1 MEDRRINRRVRMV
14 SHLEIT
20 FKGNGTHVNA
30 FSTNL
35 SRNGVGFCTGKE
47 IKANQEVEIKMYFE
61 NSGDHKIMEN
71 IPCRIQ
77 WVKQISRIYEAGAQ
91 FLSSDLK
98 DYPVLAKHIPHM
110 EP

>member
-1 MEDRRINRRVRMV
+1 MEDRRSNRRIRIV
-14 SHLEIT
+14 SHLEVLL
-20 FKGNGTHVNA
+20 KGNGTHINA

-47 IKANQEVEIKMYFE
+47 IQANQEVEIKIYFE
-61 NSGDHKIMEN
+61 NPSKQKVMEN

-91 FLSSDLK
+91 FLTIDLK
-98 DYPVLAKHIPHM
+98 DYPVLSQHVHQL

>member
-1 MEDRRINRRVRMV
+1 MEDRRINRRVRIV
-14 SHLEIT
+14 SHLEVVL
-20 FKGNGTHVNA
+20 NGSETQINA

-47 IKANQEVEIKMYFE
+47 IMANQEVEIKMYFE
-61 NSGDHKIMEN
+61 NPSKQKVMEN

-98 DYPVLAKHIPHM
+98 DYPVLSQHIPHL

>member
-1 MEDRRINRRVRMV
+1 MEDRRRNRRIRMV
-14 SHLEIT
+14 SHLEVQL
-20 FKGNGTHVNA
+20 KGNGTHINA

-47 IKANQEVEIKMYFE
+47 IIANQEVEIKMYFE
-61 NSGDHKIMEN
+61 NPSKQKVMEN

-98 DYPVLAKHIPHM
+98 EYPVLSQHIPHL

>member
-1 MEDRRINRRVRMV
+1 MEDRRRNRRIRMV
-14 SHLEIT
+14 SHLEVMI
-20 FKGNGTHVNA
+20 KGNGSHINA

-47 IKANQEVEIKMYFE
+47 IMANQEVEIKMYFE
-61 NSGDHKIMEN
+61 NPSKQKVMEN

-91 FLSSDLK
+91 FLTADLK
-98 DYPVLAKHIPHM
+98 EYPVLSQHIPQQ

>member
-1 MEDRRINRRVRMV
+1 MEDRRRNRRIRMV
-14 SHLEIT
+14 SHLEVMV
-20 FKGNGTHVNA
+20 KGNGTHINA

-35 SRNGVGFCTGKE
+35 SRNGLGFCTGKE
-47 IKANQEVEIKMYFE
+47 IMANQEVDIRMYFE
-61 NSGDHKIMEN
+61 NPSKQKVMET

-91 FLSSDLK
+91 FLTIDLK
-98 DYPVLAKHIPHM
+98 DYPVLSQHVHQL

>member
-1 MEDRRINRRVRMV
+1 MEDRRINRRVRIV
-14 SHLEIT
+14 SHLEVVLNDSETQI
-20 FKGNGTHVNA
+20 NA

-47 IKANQEVEIKMYFE
+47 IMANQEVEIKMYFE
-61 NSGDHKIMEN
+61 NPSKQKVIEN
-71 IPCRIQ
+71 IPCSIQ

-98 DYPVLAKHIPHM
+98 DYPVLSQHIPQQ

>member
-1 MEDRRINRRVRMV
+1 MEDRRINRRVRIV
-14 SHLEIT
+14 SHLEIIL
-20 FKGNGTHVNA
+20 KGKGTHINA

-47 IKANQEVEIKMYFE
+47 IMANQEVEVKMYFE
-61 NSGDHKIMEN
+61 NSSDHKIMEN

-77 WVKQISRIYEAGAQ
+77 WVKQISRIYEAGSQ
-91 FLSSDLK
+91 FLTIDLK
-98 DYPVLAKHIPHM
+98 DYPVLSQHVHQL